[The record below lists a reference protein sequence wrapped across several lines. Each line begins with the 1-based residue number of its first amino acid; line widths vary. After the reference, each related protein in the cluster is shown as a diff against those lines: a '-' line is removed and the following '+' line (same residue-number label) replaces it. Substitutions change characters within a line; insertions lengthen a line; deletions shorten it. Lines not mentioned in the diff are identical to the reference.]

1 MKVHNNYENA
11 YFSVDTAF
19 MVPGT
24 ILEEFKFPAH
34 RLQYMQDL
42 FFVRVGLIYPDSAY
56 LIAKLDTA
64 TVIN

>member
-1 MKVHNNYENA
+1 MKVHNNYQNA
-11 YFSVDTAF
+11 YFSVDTAS

-42 FFVRVGLIYPDSAY
+42 FFVRVGLIYPDSTD
-56 LIAKLDTA
+56 LVSKLNTA

>member
-1 MKVHNNYENA
+1 MKVHNNYQNA
-11 YFSVDTAF
+11 YFSVDTAS

-34 RLQYMQDL
+34 AFKYMQDL
-42 FFVRVGLIYPDSAY
+42 FFVRVGLIYPDSTD
-56 LIAKLDTA
+56 LTNKLNTA